1 MSKVF
6 PVCVYPSIF
15 QRIFHTFFTN
25 SPFQS
30 SIGIHESMLHPFIIH
45 PLAHTHPRLSIY
57 SFPINLSLFSSTY
70 HSTSTSYHPS
80 PPTHHYPPI
89 LTHPSSTTHHHP
101 PILIHPSSA
110 THYHP
115 PSSPIHLH
123 LLTHHHHP
131 PLTTKQTPPIFH
143 FPPSVILQHPTPI
156 TQPTPLFQKF
166 RSHSKTHNIILL
178 FIISEDPSE
187 LHATQ
192 HHVLQIECYF
202 RTDQTK

>member
-89 LTHPSSTTHHHP
+89 LTHPSSPTHPQLPIITHPHHPFIFTYLPIITTHLLPPNKHHP
-101 PILIHPSSA
+101 FFTFHHQSS
-110 THYHP
+110 
-115 PSSPIHLH
+115 SN
-123 LLTHHHHP
+123 
-131 PLTTKQTPPIFH
+131 
-143 FPPSVILQHPTPI
+143 
-156 TQPTPLFQKF
+156 TQLP
-166 RSHSKTHNIILL
+166 
-178 FIISEDPSE
+178 
-187 LHATQ
+187 
-192 HHVLQIECYF
+192 
-202 RTDQTK
+202 